1 MQYSDEP
8 SSPPAALDPADTA
21 RIRHSTEQR
30 QGTPQPAVRFAVT
43 VECLV
48 TQLTLEQLR
57 SLAPGQPLVPSMP
70 LTPDDL
76 ILQINGS
83 RLGRGSLLTLDKRW
97 AIRITQ
103 LGAAGEAI

>member
-8 SSPPAALDPADTA
+8 SSTPAADASQISPA
-21 RIRHSTEQR
+21 TEQR
-30 QGTPQPAVRFAVT
+30 QGTPQPVVRFAVT
-43 VECLV
+43 VEFLV
-48 TQLTLEQLR
+48 TQLTLTQLR
-57 SLAPGQPLVPSMP
+57 SLAPGQPLVPAIP

-97 AIRITQ
+97 ALRITQ
-103 LGAAGEAI
+103 LGASGESI

>member
-8 SSPPAALDPADTA
+8 STNPAVLDPADA
-21 RIRHSTEQR
+21 SRISPATEPR
-30 QGTPQPAVRFAVT
+30 QGTPPPAVRFAVT

-48 TQLTLEQLR
+48 TQLTLTQLR
-57 SLAPGQPLVPSMP
+57 SLAPGQPLVPLIP

-97 AIRITQ
+97 ALRITQ
-103 LGAAGEAI
+103 LGASGEAI